1 MSTYNKVYNVT
12 YEDGTS
18 QDGGTLEYPGWGKLA
33 KDKRIKAL
41 ELNLPNLKDKIIL
54 EGYDLFNFFIGVKKP
69 INRNN
74 AIVSHMYGLGHRNGI
89 VTSYRITLI
98 SQNKSEKHKVGDVT
112 VRKFPWGK
120 EGIGR
125 TATTGWKEGA
135 S

>member
-1 MSTYNKVYNVT
+1 MYDKIFRVVFKDDSEYV
-12 YEDGTS
+12 
-18 QDGGTLEYPGWGKLA
+18 GGNLEYPGWNKCS
-33 KDKRIKAL
+33 KEKSIKSL

-54 EGYDLFNFFIGVKKP
+54 EGYDMYNFFIGAKKP
-69 INRNN
+69 INKNTM
-74 AIVSHMYGLGHRNGI
+74 IICHMYGLGHRKGI

-98 SQNKSEKHKVGDVT
+98 SDKSEKHKVGDVT

-125 TATTGWKEGA
+125 TATTGWKQGA